1 MYKLGR
7 KLLPKRSP
15 IDWSSLNVRLTIE
28 ASILV
33 IAGLVSVATWT
44 GLRMEQI
51 LLTRHTQNMGY
62 IADRFPRDVVTNS
75 DRMPIEAG
83 IQKTIDAV
91 ALPGMSMWVKA
102 PDGRFIAQ
110 SIGFDPN
117 ASQTMDLID
126 LAEIPLQPQIYQLG
140 NRSLVLYQGTVEVKG
155 QNLGKVYMVQDV
167 TTDQQTLASVLQ
179 GLITICIV
187 VMIAILLLLRFRV
200 DRLLQPLEEISQIA
214 GEISADDLSAV
225 QLQFDRAPSEVK
237 RLAQSFNLLLA
248 RLSASWERQRQFV
261 GDASHELRT
270 PLTIVQGYLQSLLR
284 RSQNL
289 TDAQRDALETATS
302 ETERTVRLLQDLLD
316 LARADNGQVRVR
328 LEPLVVNELVDEVV
342 AIARKVD
349 DRTITIQAETLVEA
363 QADRDRLKQV
373 LINLMNNAMN
383 YSSTDQPIVI
393 RLMTV
398 KQNACIQVIDQ
409 GVGIAIADQP
419 RIFERFYRV
428 DEARTRSTGGTGLG
442 LAIVKSLVDGM
453 GGDLSLQSKPGEGST
468 FSIRL
473 PIAKAAIDRIL
484 NESENWLRIRPMNDR
499 PKFRKL

>member
-1 MYKLGR
+1 MR
-7 KLLPKRSP
+7 KFSRKFLPKRSP

-28 ASILV
+28 ASLLV
-33 IAGLVSVATWT
+33 ILGLVSVATWT

-51 LLTRHTQNMGY
+51 LLTSHTQNIEY

-75 DRMPIEAG
+75 DMMPIEVG

-91 ALPGMSMWVKA
+91 ALPGVVMWVKA

-110 SIGFDPN
+110 SMGFDPK
-117 ASQTMDLID
+117 SSKTMDLID
-126 LAEIPLQPQIYQLG
+126 LAEMPLQPQIYQLG
-140 NRSLVLYQGTVEVKG
+140 DRSLVLYQGPVNVKG
-155 QNLGKVYMVQDV
+155 QNLGKVYIVQDV
-167 TTDQQTLASVLQ
+167 TNDQKSLVSALQ

-200 DRLLQPLEEISQIA
+200 DRLLQPLEQISQLA
-214 GEISADDLSAV
+214 GNISADNLSGV
-225 QLQFDRAPSEVK
+225 QFQFDRAPSEVK
-237 RLAQSFNLLLA
+237 TLAQAFNMLLS
-248 RLSASWERQRQFV
+248 RLSTSWERQRQFV

-316 LARADNGQVRVR
+316 LARADNGQFRFR

-342 AIARKVD
+342 AMARKVG

-373 LINLMNNAMN
+373 LINLIDNAIN
-383 YSSTDQPIVI
+383 YSPTHQPIVV
-393 RLMTV
+393 RLLIA
-398 KQNACIQVIDQ
+398 KQRACIQVIDQ
-409 GVGIAIADQP
+409 GVGIALVDQA
-419 RIFERFYRV
+419 RVFERFYRV
-428 DEARTRSTGGTGLG
+428 DQARSRSTGGTGLG

-453 GGDLSLQSKPGEGST
+453 AGDLSLQSQPGEGST
-468 FSIRL
+468 FSIEL
-473 PIAKAAIDRIL
+473 PLAKLAID
-484 NESENWLRIRPMNDR
+484 
-499 PKFRKL
+499 

>member
-1 MYKLGR
+1 MSNVFKKLW
-7 KLLPKRSP
+7 PKRSSV
-15 IDWSSLNVRLTIE
+15 DWSSLNVRLTIE
-28 ASILV
+28 ASLLV
-33 IAGLVSVATWT
+33 IVGLGSVAIWT
-44 GLRMEQI
+44 GLRMQQI
-51 LLTRHTQNMGY
+51 LLTSHTQNIAY
-62 IADRFPRDVVTNS
+62 IADRFPRDVVANS
-75 DRMPIEAG
+75 DMMPVESG

-110 SIGFDPN
+110 SVGFDPK

-126 LAEIPLQPQIYQLG
+126 LAEMPLQPQIYQLG
-140 NRSLVLYQGTVEVKG
+140 DRSLVLYQSTVNVKG
-155 QNLGKVYMVQDV
+155 QNLGRVYIVQDV
-167 TTDQQTLASVLQ
+167 TNDQQALISALQ
-179 GLITICIV
+179 GLVTICII

-200 DRLLQPLEEISQIA
+200 DRLLQPLEEISQLA

-237 RLAQSFNLLLA
+237 NLAQAFNLLLS

-289 TDAQRDALETATS
+289 TDTQRDALETATS

-316 LARADNGQVRVR
+316 LARADNGQVRFR

-342 AIARKVD
+342 TMAKKVD

-373 LINLMNNAMN
+373 LINLIDNALH
-383 YSSTDQPIVI
+383 YSPIDRPIVI
-393 RLMTV
+393 RLTTLNQ
-398 KQNACIQVIDQ
+398 KAQIQVIDQ
-409 GVGIAIADQP
+409 GVGIALVDQS
-419 RIFERFYRV
+419 RVFERFYRV
-428 DEARTRSTGGTGLG
+428 DEARSRSTGGTGLG

-468 FSIRL
+468 FSISL
-473 PIAKAAIDRIL
+473 PIAKMTIGDG
-484 NESENWLRIRPMNDR
+484 
-499 PKFRKL
+499 

>member
-1 MYKLGR
+1 MRKFGR
-7 KLLPKRSP
+7 KLLLKRSP

-28 ASILV
+28 ASLLV
-33 IAGLVSVATWT
+33 IVGLGSVAIWM

-51 LLTRHTQNMGY
+51 LLTSHTQNIEY

-75 DRMPIEAG
+75 DMMPVEVG

-91 ALPGMSMWVKA
+91 ALPGVSMWVKA

-110 SIGFDPN
+110 SMGFDPK
-117 ASQTMDLID
+117 ASKTMDLID
-126 LAEIPLQPQIYQLG
+126 LAEMPLRPQIYYLG
-140 NRSLVLYQGTVEVKG
+140 DRSLVLYQGVVNVKG
-155 QNLGKVYMVQDV
+155 QTLGKVYIVQDV
-167 TTDQQTLASVLQ
+167 TADQQALVSALQ
-179 GLITICIV
+179 GLITICLIV
-187 VMIAILLLLRFRV
+187 LIAILFFLRFRV
-200 DRLLQPLEEISQIA
+200 DRLLQPLEDISRLA
-214 GEISADDLSAV
+214 GEISADDLSTV

-237 RLAQSFNLLLA
+237 NLAQAFNLLLT

-316 LARADNGQVRVR
+316 LARADNGQFRFR

-342 AIARKVD
+342 VMARNVG
-349 DRTITIQAETLVEA
+349 DRTITIQAETIVEA

-373 LINLMNNAMN
+373 LINLIDNALN
-383 YSSTDQPIVI
+383 YSKPDQPVRV
-393 RLMTV
+393 RLSV
-398 KQNACIQVIDQ
+398 VDRKACVQVIDQ
-409 GVGIAIADQP
+409 GVGISLMDQG
-419 RIFERFYRV
+419 RVFERFYRV
-428 DEARTRSTGGTGLG
+428 DEARSRGGTGLG

-453 GGDLSLQSKPGEGST
+453 SGDLSLQSKPGEGST
-468 FSIRL
+468 FSIYL
-473 PIAKAAIDRIL
+473 PLANVVVDFESDFVLMSLAIRVGTED
-484 NESENWLRIRPMNDR
+484 
-499 PKFRKL
+499 

>member
-1 MYKLGR
+1 MRKLGR

-28 ASILV
+28 ASLLV
-33 IAGLVSVATWT
+33 IVGLGSVAIWT
-44 GLRMEQI
+44 GMRMQQI
-51 LLTRHTQNMGY
+51 LLTSHTQNMAY
-62 IADRFPRDVVTNS
+62 IADRFPRDVVANS
-75 DRMPIEAG
+75 DMMAVEVG
-83 IQKTIDAV
+83 IQKTIDAI
-91 ALPGMSMWVKA
+91 ALPGMSMWVKTS
-102 PDGRFIAQ
+102 DGRFIAQ
-110 SIGFDPN
+110 SMGFDPK
-117 ASQTMDLID
+117 AATTMDLID
-126 LAEIPLQPQIYQLG
+126 LAEMPLQPQIYQLG
-140 NRSLVLYQGTVEVKG
+140 DRSLVLYQGAVTIKG
-155 QNLGKVYMVQDV
+155 QNLGKVYIVQDV
-167 TTDQQTLASVLQ
+167 TNDQKALISALQ
-179 GLITICIV
+179 GLITICVI

-200 DRLLQPLEEISQIA
+200 DRLLQPLEEISRLA

-237 RLAQSFNLLLA
+237 NLAQAFNLLLS

-316 LARADNGQVRVR
+316 LARADNGQVRFR

-342 AIARKVD
+342 AIARNVD

-363 QADRDRLKQV
+363 QADRDRLKQI
-373 LINLMNNAMN
+373 LINLINNAMN
-383 YSSTDQPIVI
+383 YSKVDQPIVI
-393 RLMTV
+393 RLTTV
-398 KQNACIQVIDQ
+398 KQKACIQVIDK
-409 GVGIAIADQP
+409 GVGIALVDQP

-442 LAIVKSLVDGM
+442 LAIVKSLVNGM
-453 GGDLSLQSKPGEGST
+453 GGELSLQSKPGEGST
-468 FSIRL
+468 FSVLL
-473 PIAKAAIDRIL
+473 PSVDLRSDRD
-484 NESENWLRIRPMNDR
+484 E
-499 PKFRKL
+499 F

>member
-1 MYKLGR
+1 MRKLGR
-7 KLLPKRSP
+7 NLLPKRSP

-28 ASILV
+28 ASLLV
-33 IAGLVSVATWT
+33 IVGLGSVAIWT
-44 GLRMEQI
+44 GMRMQQI
-51 LLTRHTQNMGY
+51 LLTSHTQNMAY
-62 IADRFPRDVVTNS
+62 IADRFPRDVVANS
-75 DRMPIEAG
+75 DMMAVEVG
-83 IQKTIDAV
+83 IQKTIDAI
-91 ALPGMSMWVKA
+91 ALPGMSMWVKTS
-102 PDGRFIAQ
+102 DGRFIAQ
-110 SIGFDPN
+110 SMGFDPK
-117 ASQTMDLID
+117 AATTMDLIG
-126 LAEIPLQPQIYQLG
+126 LAEMPLQPQIYQLG
-140 NRSLVLYQGTVEVKG
+140 DRSLVLYQGAVTIKG
-155 QNLGKVYMVQDV
+155 QNLGKVYIVQDV
-167 TTDQQTLASVLQ
+167 TNDQKALISALQ
-179 GLITICIV
+179 GLITICII

-200 DRLLQPLEEISQIA
+200 DRLLQPLEEISRLA

-237 RLAQSFNLLLA
+237 NLAQAFNLLLS

-316 LARADNGQVRVR
+316 LARADNGQVRFR

-342 AIARKVD
+342 AIARNVD

-363 QADRDRLKQV
+363 QADRDRLKQI
-373 LINLMNNAMN
+373 LINLINNAMN
-383 YSSTDQPIVI
+383 YSKVDQPIVI
-393 RLMTV
+393 RLTTMNQ
-398 KQNACIQVIDQ
+398 KACIQVIDQ
-409 GVGIAIADQP
+409 GVGIAWADQP

-468 FSIRL
+468 FSVLL
-473 PIAKAAIDRIL
+473 PLAKVTIDR
-484 NESENWLRIRPMNDR
+484 SEFD
-499 PKFRKL
+499 